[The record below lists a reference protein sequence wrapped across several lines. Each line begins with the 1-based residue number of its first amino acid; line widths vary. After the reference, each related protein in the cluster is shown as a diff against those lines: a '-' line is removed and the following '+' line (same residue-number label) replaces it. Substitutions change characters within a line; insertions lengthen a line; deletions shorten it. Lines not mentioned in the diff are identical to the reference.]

1 MIKTLSL
8 IGGISAYDIPS
19 QQGMISP
26 FRSVSWSDNEKKLTG
41 PSPAEER
48 FWQFSANHPRA
59 QTARAL
65 KDITMWIVNLAY
77 RPEVPLGNLNVGLI
91 ARTFS
96 YV

>member
-1 MIKTLSL
+1 MAT
-8 IGGISAYDIPS
+8 D
-19 QQGMISP
+19 
-26 FRSVSWSDNEKKLTG
+26 LTQDG
-41 PSPAEER
+41 VRNVA
-48 FWQFSANHPRA
+48 
-59 QTARAL
+59 ARAL